1 MSELEQR
8 LRDDLTIAIK
18 GRDELTAATLRMA
31 LTATTNESVSGTT
44 ARELSDDEVLAV
56 LAKESKKRRESAQ
69 AYTDAGRDE
78 LAEREEAELGVLGRY
93 LPAPLTDDEVAALV
107 AAAVT
112 AAQAD
117 GHEGMR
123 AMGVVMKSLTPTVQ
137 GRADG
142 AAVAAAVKAA
152 LAG

>member
-8 LRDDLTIAIK
+8 LRDDLTTAIK
-18 GRDELTAATLRMA
+18 GRDELSAATLRMA

-69 AYTDAGRDE
+69 AYTEAGRAE
-78 LAEREEAELGVLGRY
+78 LAEREEAELGVLARY

-107 AAAVT
+107 ADAVAA
-112 AAQAD
+112 AKAE

-123 AMGVVMKSLTPTVQ
+123 AMGVVMKSLTPQVQ

-142 AAVAAAVKAA
+142 SAVAAAVKAA